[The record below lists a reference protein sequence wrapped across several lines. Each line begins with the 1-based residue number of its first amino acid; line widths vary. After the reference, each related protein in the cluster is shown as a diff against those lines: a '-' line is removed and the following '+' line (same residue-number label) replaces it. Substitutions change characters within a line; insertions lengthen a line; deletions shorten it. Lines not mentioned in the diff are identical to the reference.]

1 MGFSLPV
8 CPGHDPCS
16 WNAESTSRPRSEGGG
31 QPSRAKRAAR
41 SGKAHGDKDKA
52 EFPGRTEQP
61 TPIAFQ
67 AQTPLPRAQAGSPGQ
82 GQERW
87 GAESAV
93 RAGSQRGPGLPPRFG
108 AAVERA
114 DSRSRYVSCE
124 AGRAGPAAK
133 PGPPPARPVIYLFG
147 GSCARRRSARG
158 VCRPPPS
165 SPGLHPPPGRAL
177 AILNIFMT

>member
-158 VCRPPPS
+158 VSRPPPS